1 MLVFMVVSML
11 SHVRELLA
19 RRSRG
24 CEDEAELEELHWKTK
39 RESRTMLR

>member
-24 CEDEAELEELHWKTK
+24 CEDEDKSSSHDGDEGRREEV
-39 RESRTMLR
+39 SP